1 MYLTTMS
8 DVLKGKTVYSVQ
20 ECLLKM
26 VKECREEATHIS
38 LAKEFLLLE
47 TCQSVKL
54 NSVLLN
60 VPLVKL

>member
-1 MYLTTMS
+1 
-8 DVLKGKTVYSVQ
+8 
-20 ECLLKM
+20 M

-38 LAKEFLLLE
+38 LANELLLLE

-60 VPLVKL
+60 MPLVKL